1 MTLWSGF
8 SSRIKGGKLASALF
22 KVASTGL
29 ATLREIFDE
38 SAYQRFLDRKG
49 LPSSI
54 DAYAVFRQENEVA
67 TSRRPKCC

>member
-1 MTLWSGF
+1 MTQCSDK
-8 SSRIKGGKLASALF
+8 SSRADHGKLGSALS

-38 SAYQRFLDRKG
+38 SAYHRFLERRG

-54 DAYAVFRQENEVA
+54 DAYAVFRKENEA
-67 TSRRPKCC
+67 AKSRRPRCC